1 MLEIYNSQE
10 LLQVH
15 TVLSVLGKYF
25 LVLFYKE
32 KLELQLTD
40 V

>member
-15 TVLSVLGKYF
+15 TVLGKYF